1 MNMLDELERGAAGGR
16 TPHGPDDPRLLD
28 LVTKRAFVLACVL
41 GALGLL
47 ALAAPWTAAHIVDVI
62 CGVALLVAGAG
73 QLALAAGAFTW
84 RGFWV
89 TLLCGA
95 LSVVAG
101 VAMLA
106 LPKAGIE
113 ALVAFLGIVLLL
125 ESAAKLAAAFAM
137 RRGAGN
143 AFPWGWMLFDGLVT
157 GLLGGALLAGPPAS
171 AGVLLGVFV
180 GMNLLSSAVTFAH
193 CPPAEERPR
202 VRAVA

>member
-1 MNMLDELERGAAGGR
+1 MNMLDEVERGGFGAGSA
-16 TPHGPDDPRLLD
+16 HGADDPRLLD

-62 CGVALLVAGAG
+62 CGITLLVAGVG
-73 QLALAAGAFTW
+73 QLVLAAGAFTW

-101 VAMLA
+101 VAMLV
-106 LPKAGIE
+106 LPKAGVE
-113 ALVAFLGIVLLL
+113 ALVTFLGCVLLL
-125 ESAAKLAAAFAM
+125 ESVAKLAAAFAI

-157 GLLGGALLAGPPAS
+157 GALGSVLVAGAPAT

-180 GMNLLSSAVTFAH
+180 GMNLLSSAVTFATVGLGL
-193 CPPAEERPR
+193 RR
-202 VRAVA
+202 VAPLME

>member
-1 MNMLDELERGAAGGR
+1 MNMRDGVERGLDVGSPRGA
-16 TPHGPDDPRLLD
+16 DDPRLLD

-41 GALGLL
+41 GSLGLL
-47 ALAAPWTAAHIVDVI
+47 ALAAPWTAAHIVDVV
-62 CGVALLVAGAG
+62 CGITLVAAGVG

-101 VAMLA
+101 VAMLV

-113 ALVAFLGIVLLL
+113 ALVTFLGCVLLL
-125 ESAAKLAAAFAM
+125 ESVAKLAAAFAI
-137 RRGAGN
+137 RRNAGD

-157 GLLGGALLAGPPAS
+157 GALGSVLLAGPPAT

-180 GMNLLSSAVTFAH
+180 GMNLLSSAMTFA
-193 CPPAEERPR
+193 AAGLGLRR
-202 VRAVA
+202 VARLVE